1 MSKQQRKHTVK
12 TQQKKGRLIDTTT
25 TGQATGEEHSNSRVG
40 SKIQDI
46 LEVLAGRHNYSKAT

>member
-1 MSKQQRKHTVK
+1 M
-12 TQQKKGRLIDTTT
+12 KGIATAGWQAKEDRAT
-25 TGQATGEEHSNSRVG
+25 TGQATGEHSNSRVG

>member
-1 MSKQQRKHTVK
+1 MR
-12 TQQKKGRLIDTTT
+12 DTATARWQITKDRVT

-40 SKIQDI
+40 SKILDI